1 MKISVNLS
9 ADFELDEDDPAF
21 EYVKDMP
28 RREAE
33 QFLSDQFHLI
43 FDTWLDHADDAE
55 VTIRG

>member
-9 ADFELDEDDPAF
+9 ADFELDDDEPAF
-21 EYVKDMP
+21 AYVKDMP

-43 FDTWLDHADDAE
+43 IDDFLENAGDAD
-55 VTIRG
+55 VSIR